1 MKNWRIIIC
10 WIFGHEFGGW
20 PTCYRCRNTPK

>member
-10 WIFGHEFGGW
+10 WIFGREFDRRY
-20 PTCYRCRNTPK
+20 PDCYRCGKLR